1 MKFPHCLPK
10 WWYHFVFPPAMNV
23 SSCYSSS
30 LSAFGMVAVLI
41 DVCRCCSVAKLC
53 LNLCDPVGCN
63 MPGFHVLHHLLEFAQ
78 THVHCVSDAIQPSH
92 PLSSFSSCPQS
103 FPASGYLILALICIS
118 WMTCDVG
125 HLFICLLAIYIFSL
139 ERCLFRSFAI

>member
-10 WWYHFVFPPAMNV
+10 WRYHFVFPPAMNV

-92 PLSSFSSCPQS
+92 PLSSFSSCLQS
-103 FPASGYLILALICIS
+103 FPAS
-118 WMTCDVG
+118 
-125 HLFICLLAIYIFSL
+125 
-139 ERCLFRSFAI
+139 ESFPKSQPFPSGGQNIRVSAST